1 MGGDTMQTGGGT
13 LGMEM
18 GGDTI
23 EVGTMV
29 GGIIA
34 DVVSSVIVDCCSK
47 QII

>member
-13 LGMEM
+13 M

-23 EVGTMV
+23 EGGTMV
-29 GGIIA
+29 GGIIV